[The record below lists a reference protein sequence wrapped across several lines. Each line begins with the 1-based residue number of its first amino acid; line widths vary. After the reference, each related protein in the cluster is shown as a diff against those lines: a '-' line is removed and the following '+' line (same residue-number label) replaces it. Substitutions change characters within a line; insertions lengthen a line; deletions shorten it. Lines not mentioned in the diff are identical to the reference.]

1 MKRPPKDH
9 FIELTVS
16 RTDLLIE
23 IAISPTD
30 LRILTPNAGKEIG
43 QNEEMKMKE
52 HKSNTCGLL

>member
-9 FIELTVS
+9 FIELTIS

-30 LRILTPNAGKEIG
+30 LRILTPNAGK
-43 QNEEMKMKE
+43 NLVTK
-52 HKSNTCGLL
+52 